1 MIVMDDSRGMT
12 EVRWQAIVG
21 WNMDL
26 RALLCF
32 RTVAELGT
40 ISKASS
46 HLRIAQ
52 PALTRQIQKLEH
64 GLGVELLHRMHKGV
78 RPTAAGQLLLDRTSR
93 LEADLAEVRREVTN
107 LSLQVAG
114 ALHLAVQAPLSTLL
128 IPSLVSRFLKEHP
141 GVALHVV
148 EGYSADVTEG
158 LLGEKLDVAIVDSPS
173 HANGLT
179 IMPLWVETLQLIGP
193 PGPRLAGSADRK
205 PVSLAEVGLLPLVL
219 PTQRYALR
227 RLIDAAFAR
236 AGMKARPTLEADGP
250 AMIMAMVR
258 AGLGYTLMP
267 TCGCLAEIRADKLRV
282 RETSPAIER
291 PMAIVTRTSLL
302 DELKVTTLIRLARA
316 EAVGLMPGGRF
327 GAVQLCPEHPDGRA
341 RPPAQGRTALRLVKG
356 S

>member
-1 MIVMDDSRGMT
+1 
-12 EVRWQAIVG
+12 
-21 WNMDL
+21 MDL

-52 PALTRQIQKLEH
+52 PALTRQLQKLEH
-64 GLGVELLHRMHKGV
+64 SLGVELLHRTHKGV
-78 RPTAAGQLLLDRTSR
+78 RPTAAGQLLLERTAH

-107 LSLQVAG
+107 LSLKVAG

-128 IPSLVSRFLKEHP
+128 IPNLVAKVMKEHP

-148 EGYSADVTEG
+148 DGYSADVTDG

-193 PGPRLAGSADRK
+193 PGSRPAGAAARK
-205 PVSLAEVGLLPLVL
+205 PATLAEAGLLPLVL
-219 PTQRYALR
+219 PTQRYTLR
-227 RLIDAAFAR
+227 KLIDGAFAR
-236 AGMKARPTLEADGP
+236 AHLKARPSIEADGP
-250 AMIMAMVR
+250 AMILAMVK

-267 TCGCLAEIRADKLRV
+267 TCFCLADVRADRLYV
-282 RETSPAIER
+282 RETSPSITR
-291 PMAIVTRTSLL
+291 PISIVTRTALL
-302 DELKVTTLIRLARA
+302 DELKVATLVRLARA
-316 EAVGLMPGGRF
+316 EALSLASGGFF
-327 GAVQLCPEHPDGRA
+327 GAVQVCPE
-341 RPPAQGRTALRLVKG
+341 PAGGKAQPAGRTGLRLVQG
-356 S
+356 

>member
-1 MIVMDDSRGMT
+1 
-12 EVRWQAIVG
+12 
-21 WNMDL
+21 MDL

-52 PALTRQIQKLEH
+52 PALTRQLQKLEH
-64 GLGVELLHRMHKGV
+64 SLGVELLHRTHKGV
-78 RPTAAGQLLLDRTSR
+78 RPTAAGQLLLDRTSH

-128 IPSLVSRFLKEHP
+128 IPNLVAKFIKEHP

-148 EGYSADVTEG
+148 DGYSADVTDG

-179 IMPLWVETLQLIGP
+179 IMLLWVETLQLIGP
-193 PGPRLAGSADRK
+193 PGSGPASAASRK
-205 PVSLAEVGLLPLVL
+205 PIALAEAGLLPLVL
-219 PTQRYALR
+219 PTQRFTLR
-227 RLIDAAFAR
+227 KLIDAAFGR
-236 AGMKARPTLEADGP
+236 AHLKARPVIEADGP
-250 AMIMAMVR
+250 AMILAMVK

-267 TCGCLAEIRADKLRV
+267 TCGCLAEVRADRLQV
-282 RETSPAIER
+282 RETSPAITR
-291 PMAIVTRTSLL
+291 PISIVTRSTLM
-302 DELKVTTLIRLARA
+302 DELKVATLVNLARA
-316 EAVGLMPGGRF
+316 EALRLAGGATF
-327 GAVQLCPEHPDGRA
+327 GAVQLCLEPASGKAQLPARA
-341 RPPAQGRTALRLVKG
+341 ALRLVG
-356 S
+356 RE